1 MSRCRILVTESAG
14 FSPAAARVLS
24 GLGDLR
30 LADLDRQALLKSLS
44 NVTVLWIRLR
54 HRIDTPVIAAAPRL
68 RVIVSPTTGL
78 NHIDTDEAAAR
89 GIAVLSLRGETAFL
103 NDVVATAEHTLA
115 LTLALLRRLPAAV
128 RHTGVGGWDR
138 DQFKGREVRGR
149 TIGVIGYG
157 RLGRI
162 VANYFIALGARV
174 LVTDP
179 EADAASITPEIS
191 LVTLPELL
199 ERADLVTLHAN
210 LTPSNRGFYGKAEFQ
225 SMRTGAWFVNTSR
238 GELIDE
244 AALLSALE
252 SGHLAGAA
260 LDVLDDELSTG
271 MAHNRLVQYA
281 QSHDHLIIT
290 PHIGGCTSESM
301 DKTERFLAERLRTFL
316 AGPTE
321 GQPQCVE

>member
-1 MSRCRILVTESAG
+1 
-14 FSPAAARVLS
+14 VLAD
-24 GLGDLR
+24 LGDLR
-30 LADLDRQALLKSLS
+30 LADLDREALLESVAT
-44 NVTVLWIRLR
+44 VTVLWIRLR
-54 HRIDTPVIAAAPRL
+54 HRIDTQVLAAAPQL

-78 NHIDTDEAAAR
+78 NHIDTEEAATR

-115 LTLALLRRLPAAV
+115 LTLALLRRLPAAI
-128 RHTGVGGWDR
+128 RHTGLGRWDR
-138 DQFKGREVRGR
+138 DQFKGREVRGQ

-162 VANYFIALGARV
+162 VANYFRALGARV
-174 LVTDP
+174 LVSDP
-179 EADAASITPEIS
+179 EADAASIAPDIS

-199 ERADLVTLHAN
+199 ARADLVTLHVN
-210 LTPSNRGFYGKAEFQ
+210 LTSGNRGFFGRPEFEL
-225 SMRTGAWFVNTSR
+225 MRKGAWFVNTSR

-244 AALLSALE
+244 GALLSSLE

-260 LDVLDDELSTG
+260 LDVLADELPTG
-271 MAHNRLVQYA
+271 MGHNRLVLYA

-290 PHIGGCTSESM
+290 PHIGGCTFESM
-301 DKTERFLAERLRTFL
+301 DKTERFLADRLRTYL
-316 AGPTE
+316 AGATE